1 MMKKRVWV
9 GVDVGSRELVVAV
22 ERNGKRDGTLSFEN
36 TAEGHRKLIH
46 SITKR
51 GASARVVLEATGVY
65 GFDLALALE
74 RAPRVEVM
82 VANPRAVSHFG
93 RASLQRSK
101 TDVLDAEVI
110 LEFAKRMPFEPWI
123 APARETLDLRAI
135 SRRMEALAKTATQEK
150 NRLHAS
156 HQSAESSE
164 LVRADIASSLEQLA
178 TRVARLRDQALQ
190 LIASQPHLRDAF
202 GHLISVKGIADVAGI
217 QILAE
222 IAILPKD
229 MNVRQWVAH
238 AGLDPRQFQSGTS
251 VHKPARISKTGNTH
265 LRRALFMPA
274 LVAVQHE
281 PHVTAF
287 YEKLLGRGKTKMQA
301 NVAVMRKLLHAI
313 YGMLTH
319 DQDFKGEKFYAI
331 GA

>member
-1 MMKKRVWV
+1 MKKRVWV

-65 GFDLALALE
+65 GLDLALALE
-74 RAPRVEVM
+74 RAPWVEVM

-135 SRRMEALAKTATQEK
+135 SRRMEALTKTATQEK

-156 HQSAESSE
+156 HQSAESNE
-164 LVRADIASSLEQLA
+164 VVRADIASSLEQLA

-238 AGLDPRQFQSGTS
+238 AGLDPRQYQSGSS
-251 VHKPARISKTGNTH
+251 VHKPARISKSGNTH

-287 YEKLLGRGKTKMQA
+287 YEKLLSRGKTKMQA
-301 NVAVMRKLLHAI
+301 QVAVMRKLLHAI

-331 GA
+331 RA

>member
-1 MMKKRVWV
+1 MKKQNWV

-22 ERNGKRDGTLSFEN
+22 ERNEKRDGTLSFEN

-46 SITKR
+46 FITKR
-51 GASARVVLEATGVY
+51 GALARVVLEATGVY
-65 GFDLALALE
+65 GFDLASALE

-82 VANPRAVSHFG
+82 VANPRAISHFG

-101 TDVLDAEVI
+101 TDVLDAEVM
-110 LEFAKRMPFEPWI
+110 LEFAKRMPFKPGI
-123 APARETLDLRAI
+123 APAREILDLRAI
-135 SRRMEALAKTATQEK
+135 SRRMEALTKMATQEK

-156 HQSAESSE
+156 DQSEE
-164 LVRADIASSLEQLA
+164 LGEVVRADIAFSIEHLES
-178 TRVARLRDQALQ
+178 RVAQLRDRALQ
-190 LIASQPHLRDAF
+190 LIDSHSHLRDAF
-202 GHLISVKGIADVAGI
+202 GHLTSVKGIAEVAGI

-222 IAILPKD
+222 LAILPKD
-229 MNVRQWVAH
+229 MSVRQWVAH
-238 AGLDPRQFQSGTS
+238 AGLDPRQYQSGTS
-251 VHKPARISKTGNTH
+251 VHKPARISKTGNAH